1 MNKKDEEKWNRK
13 GINNSMRKLLE
24 TGEEYEKSTGKLH
37 CSFER
42 KKKFKHFLRL
52 SNAGRV

>member
-24 TGEEYEKSTGKLH
+24 IGEEYEKSTGKLH

-52 SNAGRV
+52 SNAG